1 MNNFWSIINKNKRGL
16 NNNRPVIKFSLDRL
30 ELFCEI
36 FALGG
41 LIATAFLIFNSYN
54 LLPDT
59 IPTHFGP
66 SGQADDWG
74 SKSSIFLAPVIGLI
88 IYVAFSILARFP
100 HTFNY
105 IVVITEGNARIQYK
119 LGRMLMF
126 VLKTVIIWMFFYITY
141 GTIET
146 VTVAGEGLSSPMMA
160 GFLVMI
166 FGTIGIYMYLSFK
179 NR

>member
-1 MNNFWSIINKNKRGL
+1 MNNFWPLIKKNKRGL
-16 NNNRPVIKFSLDRL
+16 NNKRPVIKFSLDRL
-30 ELFCEI
+30 ELFCEV

-41 LIATAFLIFNSYN
+41 LIAAFLIFNSYS

-66 SGQADDWG
+66 SGQADGWG

-88 IYVAFSILARFP
+88 IYVAFSILVRFP
-100 HTFNY
+100 HAFNY
-105 IVVITEGNARIQYK
+105 IVVITEANARIQYK

-146 VTVAGEGLSSPMMA
+146 VTGASGGLSSPMMA
-160 GFLVMI
+160 GFMVMI
-166 FGTIGIYMYLSFK
+166 FATIGIYMYLSFK